1 MKRIIL
7 IIFGIVFTII
17 TGFGLLICMISG
29 IPTLEQPA
37 ATFYLVKAIIL
48 SFGFPLLAFG
58 FFSHSLWLRHQIEK
72 RDQLLQHILEEL
84 RESHQSSYS
93 DFHDEASRKSRKL
106 KDSITCLLCAF
117 AQDSTLSKKDQK
129 DLLDFI
135 DKFK

>member
-1 MKRIIL
+1 MKKVIL
-7 IIFGIVFTII
+7 ILSGIVFTIL
-17 TGFGLLICMISG
+17 TGCGLLVCMISG

-37 ATFYLVKAIIL
+37 ATFYLVKAILL
-48 SFGFPLLAFG
+48 SFGLPILAFG
-58 FFSHSLWLRHQIEK
+58 FFSHILWLRHQIEK

-93 DFHDEASRKSRKL
+93 DFHDDASRKSRKL